1 MIEQAGAYTAEQI
14 AEQGISPEMDDMN
27 VFELIENPSAGC
39 YIGGSWLGA
48 QRWAVEQGGTATIV
62 GTVAALRS
70 HLLQGRLDERGR

>member
-14 AEQGISPEMDDMN
+14 ADQGISPELDDMK
-27 VFELIENPSAGC
+27 VFELLENPAAGC

-62 GTVAALRS
+62 GTVAELRNA
-70 HLLQGRLDERGR
+70 RNV